1 MSTSTSA
8 VISFTV
14 AFVHQH
20 AGFHL
25 DAMHCS
31 DGLFYVL
38 PLMPQIMC
46 SQFWP
51 NEELHSVEYGQLVV
65 TFVSTTP
72 KSDWEMTILQV
83 SDRNRVSLV
92 ELFHFRKI
100 DCQDLITLKW
110 HDHSPPFPEL
120 WPLPKCD
127 PVSLPLLA
135 KRGPSS
141 N

>member
-1 MSTSTSA
+1 MSTSSSA

-25 DAMHCS
+25 DAMHCC
-31 DGLFYVL
+31 DGLLYVL

-51 NEELHSVEYGQLVV
+51 TEELHSVEYGQLVV

-83 SDRNRVSLV
+83 SDKNRVSLANC
-92 ELFHFRKI
+92 FIPRKLTVKI
-100 DCQDLITLKW
+100 
-110 HDHSPPFPEL
+110 
-120 WPLPKCD
+120 
-127 PVSLPLLA
+127 
-135 KRGPSS
+135 
-141 N
+141 